1 MTVKTIRIKNKS
13 SAEPSNEREVRLI
26 IILLS
31 LFASAMIFGAG
42 SINLTNPS
50 SEIINIL
57 EYCLTTKNELSL
69 FKIIFNSFC
78 SNTIPSVLIF
88 LSGFSYIGIP
98 FTIVLFAIKGLSLG
112 YIAGYLFSVSAKGIG
127 YYLVTIFPANII
139 YFTIL
144 IINVLYSYIMTKD
157 IVLCI
162 SDKKKLQ
169 GNTLKNYTIRFL
181 IIMLLSVTAALI
193 EGLFT
198 KLYFYL
204 FSF

>member
-13 SAEPSNEREVRLI
+13 ATDSEKEREVRII

-42 SINLTNPS
+42 SINLTAPS
-50 SEIINIL
+50 SETIKII
-57 EYCLTTKNELSL
+57 EYFLTTKNELSL
-69 FKIIFNSFC
+69 FQIIFNSFC
-78 SNTIPSVLIF
+78 LNTVTLVLIF

-98 FTIVLFAIKGLSLG
+98 FTLAIFAVKSISLG

-127 YYLVTIFPANII
+127 YYLVTIFPANTI

-144 IINVLYSYIMTKD
+144 IINVLHSYIMTRD

-162 SDKKKLQ
+162 SEKKTIQENALR
-169 GNTLKNYTIRFL
+169 NYIIRFL
-181 IIMLLSVTAALI
+181 IILILSLTASLI
-193 EGLFT
+193 EGAFT

>member
-13 SAEPSNEREVRLI
+13 SREPSNEREVRVI

-50 SEIINIL
+50 SETINIL
-57 EYCLTTKNELSL
+57 EYCLTIKNELSL
-69 FKIIFNSFC
+69 FKIILNSFC
-78 SNTIPSVLIF
+78 SNTIPLVLIF

-98 FTIVLFAIKGLSLG
+98 FTIALFAIKGLSLG

-169 GNTLKNYTIRFL
+169 ENTLKNYTIRFL

>member
-78 SNTIPSVLIF
+78 SNTIPLVLIF

-193 EGLFT
+193 EGIFT

>member
-13 SAEPSNEREVRLI
+13 SADPSNEREVRLI

-50 SEIINIL
+50 SETINIL
-57 EYCLTTKNELSL
+57 EYCLTTKNEISL
-69 FKIIFNSFC
+69 FRIIFNSFC
-78 SNTIPSVLIF
+78 SNTIPLLLIF

-98 FTIVLFAIKGLSLG
+98 FTIALFAIKGLSLG

-127 YYLVTIFPANII
+127 YYLVTILPANTI

-144 IINVLYSYIMTKD
+144 IINVLHSYIMTRD

-162 SDKKKLQ
+162 SEKKTIQENALR
-169 GNTLKNYTIRFL
+169 NYIIRFL
-181 IIMLLSVTAALI
+181 IILILSLTASLI
-193 EGLFT
+193 EGAFT